1 MKKSNSFKT
10 PAGELYVE
18 KTDCGFDIRVKNNVG
33 EDRLIGEIGYD
44 SERKEMFCSTW
55 PSNPINE
62 RNDIISTWTWSPEEL
77 NGEGDIE

>member
-10 PAGELYVE
+10 PAGVLYVE
-18 KTDCGFDIRVKNNVG
+18 KTDYGFHVRVKNNVG
-33 EDRLIGEIGYD
+33 EDRLIGEFGFD
-44 SERKEMFCSTW
+44 AERNEMFCSTW

-62 RNDIISTWTWSPEEL
+62 VDDVSTWTWSPEEL

>member
-18 KTDCGFDIRVKNNVG
+18 KTKYGFHILVKNNVG
-33 EDRLIGEIGYD
+33 ENRLIGEFGFD
-44 SERKEMFCSTW
+44 TERNEMFCSTW

-62 RNDIISTWTWSPEEL
+62 VDDVSTWTWSPEEL